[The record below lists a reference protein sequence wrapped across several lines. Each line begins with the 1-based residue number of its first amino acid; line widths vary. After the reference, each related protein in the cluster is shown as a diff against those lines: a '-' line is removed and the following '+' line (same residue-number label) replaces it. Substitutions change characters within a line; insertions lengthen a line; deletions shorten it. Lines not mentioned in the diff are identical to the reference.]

1 MKTTLYQID
10 AFTENKFG
18 GNPAA
23 VCILNNWIDDSLM
36 LSIAAENNLSETAF
50 AVKINDLYEI
60 RWFTPTVEIDLCGH
74 ATLATAFVLFHYF
87 DIQGNQIA
95 FNSHRSGNLS
105 VQKTSNGELV
115 LNFPKNDIF
124 KAETNNTLNKAL
136 GNIPQETFKTSFD
149 YLLVYNSQ
157 TEIENLNPD
166 FSGLA
171 KINTRGVIVTA
182 PGDTVDFV
190 SRFFAPASGID
201 EDPVTGSAHCALTP
215 FWKEKLDKDILQ
227 AKQVSK
233 RGGDLS
239 CKLKGDRVHIAG
251 KCVLYMIGEIYI

>member
-1 MKTTLYQID
+1 MKLKLYQID
-10 AFTENKFG
+10 AFTNKLFG

-23 VCILNNWIDDSLM
+23 ICILETWIDDYLM
-36 LSIAAENNLSETAF
+36 QSIAMENNLSETAF
-50 AVKINDLYEI
+50 AVKNKDLYEI

-74 ATLATAFVLFHYF
+74 ATLAAAFV
-87 DIQGNQIA
+87 I
-95 FNSHRSGNLS
+95 FNFFKSDTNILNFYSHRSGALTVELKSNQELELDFPVSTLKLS
-105 VQKTSNGELV
+105 KPNES
-115 LNFPKNDIF
+115 
-124 KAETNNTLNKAL
+124 LNKAL
-136 GNIPQETFKTSFD
+136 GATPQQTYTTEFD
-149 YLLVYNSQ
+149 HLLRFESQ

-166 FSGLA
+166 FSSLA
-171 KINTRGVIVTA
+171 QIKTRGVIVTA

-201 EDPVTGSAHCALTP
+201 EDPVTGSAHCALAP

-239 CKLKGDRVHIAG
+239 CKLEGDRVHIAG